1 MINENDLE
9 NVYVVGQMLRD
20 ENGDFSEDSDT
31 GYDKRRRAL
40 PFYDAIPDPEDL
52 RQAMD
57 SFHSE
62 SGVTLA
68 EESTV
73 TPASN
78 NVPSRSGNS
87 NTGTIPYNDI
97 NSRTQKQSGNIP
109 AGKKT
114 TKISKPSDIFL
125 SISTA
130 FLNTLPAISL
140 EDIKFKGSQ
149 QLLQF
154 TKLPENLQLPKDPQ
168 MVIEYK
174 GWRTSAETFLN
185 AYGSTLAIFKAR
197 NWSWDIKM
205 TPTILAAHLQR
216 KGTPHDAI
224 LTSSQMNLFHNRC
237 VFENLDLSS
246 RNFNIW

>member
-1 MINENDLE
+1 VVDNRVLRQNKNMNNENDLE
-9 NVYVVGQMLRD
+9 KVYVVGQTS
-20 ENGDFSEDSDT
+20 GDQASDCSEGSDSDQ
-31 GYDKRRRAL
+31 DQRRRTL
-40 PFYDAIPDPEDL
+40 PFSDEASNSTDL
-52 RQAMD
+52 RGVMD
-57 SFHSE
+57 PFNSE
-62 SGVTLA
+62 LGVTLT

-109 AGKKT
+109 NGKKT
-114 TKISKPSDIFL
+114 IKISKPSDIFL

-168 MVIEYK
+168 MVI
-174 GWRTSAETFLN
+174 
-185 AYGSTLAIFKAR
+185 
-197 NWSWDIKM
+197 
-205 TPTILAAHLQR
+205 
-216 KGTPHDAI
+216 
-224 LTSSQMNLFHNRC
+224 
-237 VFENLDLSS
+237 
-246 RNFNIW
+246 